1 MKIRTD
7 YVSNSSS
14 SSFIITFNDGGKCID
29 ERFMEILK
37 RCKTISVRGNCKD
50 KAQYDEFK
58 GRIIAEFGEKCLDVS
73 WGDEDD
79 EPDICLYASV
89 NDIKPDNERQIELIK
104 DILALKNPCFDC
116 GCGDD
121 FGDDLANAI
130 QTATVLE
137 FKYKDIEIEGD
148 DHLDYCSIRGT
159 DLDSSN

>member
-29 ERFMEILK
+29 EKFMTIIK
-37 RCKTISVRGNCKD
+37 RCNTICVRGNCKD

-58 GRIIAEFGEKCLDVS
+58 GRIVAEFGEKCLDVS
-73 WGDEDD
+73 WDEDD
-79 EPDICLYASV
+79 EPDVCIYTGV
-89 NDIKPDNERQIELIK
+89 ENINPDNEKQIEIIR
-104 DILALKNPCFDC
+104 DILALKNPYFDC

-148 DHLDYCSIRGT
+148 DHLDYNSIRGT
-159 DLDSSN
+159 ELDSSN

>member
-29 ERFMEILK
+29 ERFMTILK
-37 RCKTISVRGNCKD
+37 RCNTISVRGNCKD

-58 GRIIAEFGEKCLDVS
+58 KRIAAEFGEKCIDAS
-73 WGDEDD
+73 WDEDD
-79 EPDICLYASV
+79 EPDICLYAEV
-89 NDIKPDNERQIELIK
+89 KNIKPENENQIGIIK

-121 FGDDLANAI
+121 FGDDLANAV
-130 QTATVLE
+130 QTATILE

-148 DHLDYCSIRGT
+148 DHLDYNSIRGT
-159 DLDSSN
+159 DLDND

>member
-14 SSFIITFNDGGKCID
+14 SSFIITFNDDGKCID
-29 ERFMEILK
+29 ERFMVILK
-37 RCKTISVRGNCKD
+37 RCDTISVRGNCKD
-50 KAQYDEFK
+50 KAQYDEIK
-58 GRIIAEFGEKCLDVS
+58 ERIISEFGEKCLDEG
-73 WGDEDD
+73 WDDDD
-79 EPDICLYASV
+79 EPSICIYASAE
-89 NDIKPDNERQIELIK
+89 DIKPDNKKQIEIIK
-104 DILALKNPCFDC
+104 DILALKNPYFNC

-148 DHLDYCSIRGT
+148 DHLDYSSIRGT
-159 DLDSSN
+159 ELDIDN

>member
-29 ERFMEILK
+29 KKFMEILK
-37 RCKTISVRGNCKD
+37 RCNTISVRGNCKD
-50 KAQYDEFK
+50 KAQYEEFK
-58 GRIIAEFGEKCLDVS
+58 GRIVAEFGKKCLDEGWS
-73 WGDEDD
+73 DDD
-79 EPDICLYASV
+79 EPDICLYADVKS
-89 NDIKPDNERQIELIK
+89 IKPDNKKQIELIK
-104 DILALKNPCFDC
+104 DILVLKNPYFDC

-148 DHLDYCSIRGT
+148 DHMDYNSIRET
-159 DLDSSN
+159 ELDND

>member
-1 MKIRTD
+1 MKIRSD

-14 SSFIITFNDGGKCID
+14 SSFIINFNDKGKCID
-29 ERFMEILK
+29 KKFMEILK
-37 RCKTISVRGNCKD
+37 RCNTISVRGNCKD

-58 GRIIAEFGEKCLDVS
+58 GRIIAEFGKKCLDEG
-73 WGDEDD
+73 WCDDD
-79 EPDICLYASV
+79 EPDICIYTDKK
-89 NDIKPDNERQIELIK
+89 NIKPDNEKQIEIIR
-104 DILALKNPCFDC
+104 DILALRNPCFDC

-121 FGDDLANAI
+121 FGEDLANAI

-159 DLDSSN
+159 ELDGNS